1 MSLRLRPGWQSGGHL
16 TEPTFHYS
24 VLIKRALTGIILGA
38 IAGAIQVWFFKRDLM
53 HLWASIASGIVY
65 MTVWVSCT
73 DWLKLAGGKILLGA
87 VAGVLAAIVWWAIA
101 SPVED
106 AFIQSVVAG
115 LCFGAAFAWSESR
128 KTL

>member
-1 MSLRLRPGWQSGGHL
+1 MILKPGWLRGGHL

-24 VLIKRALTGIILGA
+24 VLVKRAIAGFILGA
-38 IAGAIQVWFFKRDLM
+38 IAGAIQVWFFNHDLM

-65 MTVWVSCT
+65 MTTWVSCT

-106 AFIQSVVAG
+106 AFIQSIVAG

-128 KTL
+128 KAL